1 VDTASAVHAALE
13 SIVDDARALT
23 GGEVASYIPELAHAD
38 PALMGIAIAGVRG
51 GIYEAGDT
59 AVPFTLQSVSKPFV
73 YALALEARGQHEL
86 SVHVGVEPSGEPFNA
101 PSVEPGSGRPKNP
114 MINAGAIVVAS
125 LMAGDTAEEK
135 FATIRAGLEA
145 FAGHSLEVDE
155 AVYRSEQDTG
165 YANRALAELSSAVLG
180 SAVDVATQT
189 YFRQC
194 SVLATARD
202 VAIMSATLANAGIN
216 PITGQRVV
224 SELVARWTLSVMA
237 SCGMY
242 DASGDWLARVGLPA
256 KSGVSGG
263 IAAVNPAVFGIGAYS
278 PPLDATG
285 NSLRSIAMLEA
296 LSSTY
301 GLHMFTHPTAA
312 LEPAARELLEAA
324 RTS

>member
-1 VDTASAVHAALE
+1 MSAVVAAME

-23 GGEVASYIPELAHAD
+23 GGEVATYIPELAHAD
-38 PALMGIAIAGVRG
+38 PALIGIAIAGVRG
-51 GIYEAGDT
+51 RVYEAGDS

-73 YALALEARGQHEL
+73 YALALEAKGRHEL
-86 SVHVGVEPSGEPFNA
+86 AVHVGVEPSGEPFDA
-101 PSVEPGSGRPKNP
+101 PSVEPGSGRPMNP
-114 MINAGAIVVAS
+114 MINLGAIVVAS
-125 LMAGDTAEEK
+125 LMPGDTAAEK
-135 FATIRAGLEA
+135 FATIRGGLEA
-145 FAGHSLEVDE
+145 FAGRELEVDE
-155 AVYRSEQDTG
+155 AVYRSELDTG
-165 YANRALAELSSAVLG
+165 YPHRGAAALSSAVLG
-180 SAVDVATQT
+180 SSADVATQT

-216 PITGQRVV
+216 PVTGLRVV
-224 SELVARWTLSVMA
+224 SEPVARWTLSVMA

-242 DASGDWLARVGLPA
+242 DASGEWLARVGLPA

-285 NSLRSIAMLEA
+285 NSLRSIAMLES
-296 LSSTY
+296 LSLTY
-301 GLHMFTHPTAA
+301 GLHMSAHPTAA

-324 RTS
+324 RGS